1 MLMQSRRFSAAPF
14 SRAAARRSVA
24 GAVVAA
30 VVTACGGSGGGGSS
44 ASADVGTLRLALTD
58 APACGFDHVYVTV
71 EKIRVHQSS
80 TAQDTD
86 AGWSEIPLNPARR
99 MDLLTL
105 TNGALQEL
113 GTTQLPPGHY
123 TQMRVILA
131 ANATGG
137 SAFAN
142 SVQPTGGSEIPLTI
156 PSGQQSGVKMQINF
170 DVASGQT
177 ADQILDFDACKSVVQ
192 AGSSGEYYLK
202 PVISVVPRLA
212 TAIQGTVGGT
222 LAPGSTTVSAQ
233 QEGTTVRSTR
243 PDSSGKFS
251 IPYLRPGTYTLVITA
266 DGHATGVIT
275 SVPVGT
281 GTTAVSTAASAITLP
296 TSSMAV
302 ITGTVLLDTMADTA
316 PTVTSVLTD
325 AEVRASQSLTG
336 GESIEVRSRQ
346 VDALLGTYS
355 LSVPKAAVVKAAY
368 TSSGPLSFAPDALD
382 AGKYSVDI
390 LAWEDMLPAE

>member
-1 MLMQSRRFSAAPF
+1 MLMQSGRFPTALISLATRR
-14 SRAAARRSVA
+14 RVA
-24 GAVVAA
+24 GTIVAA
-30 VVTACGGSGGGGSS
+30 VVTACGSGGGGGS

-113 GTTQLPPGHY
+113 GTTQLPSGHY

-131 ANATGG
+131 ANATGA
-137 SAFAN
+137 SAIAN
-142 SVQPTGGSEIPLTI
+142 SVQPTGGSEMPLTI
-156 PSGQQSGVKMQINF
+156 PSGQQSGVRMQINF
-170 DVASGQT
+170 DVAPGQT

-192 AGSSGEYYLK
+192 AGDSGEYYLK

-212 TAIQGTVGGT
+212 TTIRGTVGGT

-233 QEGTTVRSTR
+233 QEGMTVRSTR
-243 PDSSGKFS
+243 PDSSGNFS

-281 GTTAVSTAASAITLP
+281 GTTAVSTSASAITLP

-302 ITGTVLLDTMADTA
+302 ITGTVSLDTMADTA

-336 GESIEVRSRQ
+336 GESIEVTSRQ
-346 VDALLGTYS
+346 VDGLLGTYRLS
-355 LSVPKAAVVKAAY
+355 LPKAALVKAAY
-368 TSSGPLSFAPDALD
+368 TSSGPLSFTPDALD

-390 LAWEDMLPAE
+390 LAREDALPAE

>member
-1 MLMQSRRFSAAPF
+1 MLMQSRQISAVPF
-14 SRAAARRSVA
+14 PRAARWSAV
-24 GAVVAA
+24 GAMVAA
-30 VVTACGGSGGGGSS
+30 VLTACGGSGGGSV
-44 ASADVGTLRLALTD
+44 SADVGTLRLALTD

-86 AGWSEIPLNPARR
+86 TGWSEIPLNPARR

-113 GTTQLPPGHY
+113 GTTQLPSGHY
-123 TQMRVILA
+123 TQMRLILA
-131 ANATGG
+131 ANATGA
-137 SAFAN
+137 SAIAN
-142 SVQPTGGSEIPLTI
+142 SVQPTGGSEIPLTL
-156 PSGQQSGVKMQINF
+156 PSGQQSGVKVQINF

-177 ADQILDFDACKSVVQ
+177 ADLVLDFDACKSVVQ
-192 AGSSGEYYLK
+192 AGNMEEYHLK
-202 PVISVVPRLA
+202 PVISVMPRLT
-212 TAIQGTVGGT
+212 TAIQGTVAST

-233 QEGTTVRSTR
+233 QEGATVRSTR
-243 PDSSGKFS
+243 PDSSGNFN
-251 IPYLRPGTYTLVITA
+251 IPYLQPGTYTLVITSE
-266 DGHATGVIT
+266 GHATGVIT

-281 GTTAVSTAASAITLP
+281 GSTAVSASASAIALP

-302 ITGTVLLDTMADTA
+302 ITGTVSLSTLSDTA

-346 VDALLGTYS
+346 VDSVLGTYR
-355 LSVPKAAVVKAAY
+355 LRVPKAALVKAAY
-368 TSSGPLSFAPDALD
+368 TSSGPLSFTPDALD
-382 AGKYSVDI
+382 AGKYSVDV
-390 LAWEDMLPAE
+390 LPREDSFSAE

>member
-1 MLMQSRRFSAAPF
+1 MLMQSRQISAVPF
-14 SRAAARRSVA
+14 PRAARWSAV
-24 GAVVAA
+24 GAMVAA
-30 VVTACGGSGGGGSS
+30 VLTACGGSGGGSV
-44 ASADVGTLRLALTD
+44 SADVGTLRLALTD

-86 AGWSEIPLNPARR
+86 TGWSEIPLNPARR

-113 GTTQLPPGHY
+113 GTTQLPSGHY
-123 TQMRVILA
+123 TQMRLILA
-131 ANATGG
+131 ANATGA
-137 SAFAN
+137 SAIAN
-142 SVQPTGGSEIPLTI
+142 SVQPTGGSEIPLTL
-156 PSGQQSGVKMQINF
+156 PSGQQSGVKVQINF

-177 ADQILDFDACKSVVQ
+177 ADLVLDFDACKSVVQ
-192 AGSSGEYYLK
+192 AGNMEEYHLK
-202 PVISVVPRLA
+202 PVISVMPRLT
-212 TAIQGTVGGT
+212 TAIQGTVAST

-233 QEGTTVRSTR
+233 QEGATVRSTR
-243 PDSSGKFS
+243 PDSSGNFN
-251 IPYLRPGTYTLVITA
+251 IPYLQPGTYTLVITSE
-266 DGHATGVIT
+266 GHATGVIT

-281 GTTAVSTAASAITLP
+281 GTTAVSASASAIALP

-302 ITGTVLLDTMADTA
+302 ITGTVSLSTLSDTA

-346 VDALLGTYS
+346 VDSVLGTYR
-355 LSVPKAAVVKAAY
+355 LRVPKAALVKAAY
-368 TSSGPLSFAPDALD
+368 TSSGPLSFTPDALD
-382 AGKYSVDI
+382 AGKYSVDV
-390 LAWEDMLPAE
+390 LPREDSFSAE